1 MPGDLYSCIGGDQ
14 GMEGIRAEEWVRS
27 YFQRFSLY
35 DEFTQRIRNLVED
48 LVQSEGI
55 LFHTVEGRTKTP
67 GELTRYLSMS
77 PGDAPASLDE
87 IPALATVRILL
98 LFPEDAIRVEQIL
111 QKEFLVDL
119 ACSTPSSKLEDPDR
133 FGYPAISYVVSLDST
148 RSGLR
153 EWEKYRGLK
162 LTVQVRTVIQEAWA
176 VVSPQFAVPMDT
188 ASRNRI
194 RRKLSRISALLEE
207 ADEAFLEIRGAAK
220 TDSIPVAA
228 PVETVEAAEVRNM
241 TAGDLAAFFD
251 AHPDVLDLWSRNAV
265 LAGFQVFPASPEH
278 LAESRNDLFDVL
290 RAAEITTIEAFESFL
305 SDLAQEEKGLRQL
318 ETICKAFE
326 KELPSW
332 KVDGYSALFLL
343 VLNLRWDTL
352 QNKDLVALNVKR
364 GSDRIKGQ

>member
-1 MPGDLYSCIGGDQ
+1 MGGDQ
-14 GMEGIRAEEWVRS
+14 EMEGTRAEEWVRS

-48 LVQSEGI
+48 LVQSEKI
-55 LFHTVEGRTKTP
+55 LSYAIEGRTKTP

-87 IPALATVRILL
+87 IPALAAVRILL
-98 LFPEDAIRVEQIL
+98 HFPEDVVRVEQIL

-119 ACSTPSSKLEDPDR
+119 ARSTPSSKLEDPDR
-133 FGYPAISYVVSLDST
+133 FGYPAIQYVLSLDST
-148 RSGLR
+148 RSALR

-162 LTVQVRTVIQEAWA
+162 VTVQVRTVIQEAWA

-207 ADEAFLEIRGAAK
+207 ADEGFLEIRGAAR
-220 TDSIPVAA
+220 TDSIPVATQVEPPE
-228 PVETVEAAEVRNM
+228 PVRAERNM
-241 TAGDLAAFFD
+241 TLADLKGFFD
-251 AHPDVLDLWSRNAV
+251 ENPETSDLWSRNAV
-265 LAGFQVFPASPEH
+265 QAGFQVF
-278 LAESRNDLFDVL
+278 LAAPDYLEESLNYLFDVL
-290 RAAEITTIEAFESFL
+290 RAADISTLEAFKAFVA
-305 SDLAQEEKGLRQL
+305 DVGQEEKGLHQL
-318 ETICKAFE
+318 QSICKAFE
-326 KELPSW
+326 KEIASW

-343 VLNLRWDTL
+343 VLNLRWDIL
-352 QNKDLVALNVKR
+352 QSKDLVALNVKK

>member
-1 MPGDLYSCIGGDQ
+1 MGGDQ
-14 GMEGIRAEEWVRS
+14 EMEGTRAEEWVRS

-48 LVQSEGI
+48 LVQSEKI
-55 LFHTVEGRTKTP
+55 LSYAIEGRTKTP

-98 LFPEDAIRVEQIL
+98 HFPEDVVRVEQIL

-119 ACSTPSSKLEDPDR
+119 ARSTPSSKLEDPDR
-133 FGYPAISYVVSLDST
+133 FGYPAIQYVLSLDST
-148 RSGLR
+148 RSALR

-162 LTVQVRTVIQEAWA
+162 ATVQVRTVIQEAWA

-207 ADEAFLEIRGAAK
+207 ADEGFLEIRGVAR

-228 PVETVEAAEVRNM
+228 PVEQPEPVRRERNM
-241 TAGDLAAFFD
+241 TLADLTTFFD
-251 AHPDVLDLWSRNAV
+251 EHPETVDLWSRNAV
-265 LAGFQVFPASPEH
+265 QAGFQVYLSSPEYRE
-278 LAESRNDLFDVL
+278 ESLSYLFDVL
-290 RAAEITTIEAFESFL
+290 RAADISTIDAFTAFIADVGRE
-305 SDLAQEEKGLRQL
+305 DKGLRQL
-318 ETICKAFE
+318 QSICKAFE
-326 KELPSW
+326 KEVASW
-332 KVDGYSALFLL
+332 KVDAFSALFLL
-343 VLNLRWDTL
+343 VLNLRWDIL
-352 QNKDLVALNVKR
+352 QNKDLVALNVKK